1 MQSYTNIR
9 AIHVSN
15 EAGQAGRGA
24 DIARLLPS
32 GQEASATV
40 KRVSQNPAQPAQFTI
55 QLQIGNRT
63 LELTTQR
70 PLPQG
75 SQVILSRDTEGNLQ
89 LRLPVNTGQ
98 PSTAQTAG
106 QPLTTGNIQNAPAQA
121 RAAADAFL
129 LRITA
134 GSVSQTN
141 TLPLN
146 QPVRGVVL
154 SQPAVAAQLAPMP
167 GSTPTVANPGSS
179 ANTPTTSA
187 TPSSAGSPASTS
199 PTMTTP
205 GASGVPAS
213 AASATAAP
221 AISAAANPASTA
233 PTTAAASPGVAG
245 NTAGTPPPGTVTA
258 ATPTPVATAA
268 GSAPASG
275 APASGPQASGTPGA
289 PATAPGALPAAVASV
304 NASVAAATAATAPIT
319 TAPSQPLSTQT
330 TGQQPTQPIAQP
342 APLTTATVTPGQPA
356 AATQA
361 SGTSQPATAP
371 TLATPTPLTNA
382 LSQAE
387 TPPRPQGGYPVR
399 ILAAGQVIDLVS
411 PRPIQAGQQVEVTR
425 NEQGLLRLQI
435 TQPALPLSQQPGVQ
449 AIMQQ
454 TLREVLPIQLPLAD
468 GLNQL
473 MQISNRQGGKQ
484 NNALNQLIQSML
496 GLFGVKPGAADA
508 DKAIARNLQQGGLLS
523 EAGLNRANGE
533 RAPTADLKQQLGQLL
548 KLADQLP
555 AQAREQLT
563 QLINSLL
570 ARSTAQQISSLQRW
584 RDLPDGGQER
594 HFRLDLP
601 IQQDQKFENAELRIT
616 EHRRR
621 DEQGN
626 FVTLWSVRLH
636 FQLEEAGSVDADISL
651 QESFKLSA
659 SFWVE
664 RPETLGRL
672 RERLNNFEVDL
683 KRKGF
688 DVSPL
693 HARLGKMANPE
704 LTPLQKRLV
713 DVHT

>member
-9 AIHVSN
+9 AISVSN
-15 EAGQAGRGA
+15 EAGQTGRGT
-24 DIARLLPS
+24 DIARLLPA
-32 GQEASATV
+32 GQEATATV
-40 KRVSQNPAQPAQFTI
+40 KRVSQNPAQPTQFTI

-89 LRLPVNTGQ
+89 LRLPAN
-98 PSTAQTAG
+98 PG
-106 QPLTTGNIQNAPAQA
+106 QPLTGNVQNAPAQA
-121 RAAADAFL
+121 RATADGFL

-134 GSVSQTN
+134 GSISQTN
-141 TLPLN
+141 NLPLN

-154 SQPAVAAQLAPMP
+154 SQPAVAVQSVPLPS
-167 GSTPTVANPGSS
+167 STPSVANPVPSG
-179 ANTPTTSA
+179 NT
-187 TPSSAGSPASTS
+187 
-199 PTMTTP
+199 
-205 GASGVPAS
+205 
-213 AASATAAP
+213 
-221 AISAAANPASTA
+221 AISAATPSTAGNLANTTPALTAPGNSGGPTSPASASVAATPSAGGNTASTA
-233 PTTAAASPGVAG
+233 PTPTSTAPTPSSTSTSGNPASSTAPTAAVPTPSAGGNPIGTSALATVIPTAGSNPISAAATPVLATSASTSIATGAPTSGTQTAGTQSTPAISPGVL
-245 NTAGTPPPGTVTA
+245 
-258 ATPTPVATAA
+258 PT
-268 GSAPASG
+268 
-275 APASGPQASGTPGA
+275 
-289 PATAPGALPAAVASV
+289 AVASA
-304 NASVAAATAATAPIT
+304 NASIAA
-319 TAPSQPLSTQT
+319 
-330 TGQQPTQPIAQP
+330 
-342 APLTTATVTPGQPA
+342 TTATITPGQPA
-356 AATQA
+356 ATPA
-361 SGTSQPATAP
+361 SGTSQPATTP

-387 TPPRPQGGYPVR
+387 APPRPQGGYPVR

-435 TQPALPLSQQPGVQ
+435 TQPAIPLSQQPGVQ

-454 TLREVLPIQLPLAD
+454 TLREVLPVQLPLAD

-473 MQISNRQGGKQ
+473 MQISARQGANQ
-484 NNALNQLIQSML
+484 NSALNQLIQSML
-496 GLFGVKPGAADA
+496 SLFSVKPGAADA

-523 EAGLNRANGE
+523 EAGLNRTNGE
-533 RAPTADLKQQLGQLL
+533 LAPVLDLKQQLGQLL

-555 AQAREQLT
+555 TQAREQLT

-621 DEQGN
+621 DTQGD

-636 FQLEEAGSVDADISL
+636 FELQDAGSVDADISL
-651 QESFKLSA
+651 QESFQLSA

-664 RPETLGRL
+664 KPETLGRL
-672 RERLNNFEVDL
+672 RERLNDFEVDL

-704 LTPLQKRLV
+704 ITPLHKRLV

>member
-1 MQSYTNIR
+1 MQSYLNVR
-9 AIHVSN
+9 AINVSN
-15 EAGQAGRGA
+15 EAGQAARGT
-24 DIARLLPS
+24 DIARMLPA

-40 KRVSQNPAQPAQFTI
+40 QRVSQSPTQPAQFTI
-55 QLQIGNRT
+55 QLQVGNRT

-75 SQVILSRDTEGNLQ
+75 SQVTLSRDAEGNVQ
-89 LRLPVNTGQ
+89 LRLPINTGQ
-98 PSTAQTAG
+98 PSSAQTAG
-106 QPLTTGNIQNAPAQA
+106 QSGAGNAQNAPAQA
-121 RAAADAFL
+121 RAAAEAFL

-141 TLPLN
+141 NLPLN

-154 SQPAVAAQLAPMP
+154 AQPAVVAQAAAPTP
-167 GSTPTVANPGSS
+167 GSTPSTSTPGSS
-179 ANTPTTSA
+179 GNTPTTPA
-187 TPSSAGSPASTS
+187 TPSSGGNPAS
-199 PTMTTP
+199 
-205 GASGVPAS
+205 S
-213 AASATAAP
+213 APATATP
-221 AISAAANPASTA
+221 TTSGTPASTA
-233 PTTAAASPGVAG
+233 PATTAPTPASAGGNPASAAPATAAPTPSTSG
-245 NTAGTPPPGTVTA
+245 NPASTPPPGTVTSTVGNNP
-258 ATPTPVATAA
+258 ATPATATPA
-268 GSAPASG
+268 TATPASG
-275 APASGPQASGTPGA
+275 APVSGAPVSGTQGLPPTPTG
-289 PATAPGALPAAVASV
+289 GALPSATA
-304 NASVAAATAATAPIT
+304 NASAAAGQPAQSIT
-319 TAPSQPLSTQT
+319 QS
-330 TGQQPTQPIAQP
+330 
-342 APLTTATVTPGQPA
+342 APLTTATQPA
-356 AATQA
+356 TTL
-361 SGTSQPATAP
+361 SPGTSQPATAP
-371 TLATPTPLTNA
+371 PLATPTPLANA

-387 TPPRPQGGYPVR
+387 PPPRPQGGYPVR

-454 TLREVLPIQLPLAD
+454 TLREVLPVQLPLAD

-473 MQISNRQGGKQ
+473 MQISARQGVKQ
-484 NNALNQLIQSML
+484 NGALNQLIQSML
-496 GLFGVKPGAADA
+496 GLFSVKPGSADA

-523 EAGLNRANGE
+523 EAGLNRATGE
-533 RAPTADLKQQLGQLL
+533 RAPAPDLKQQLGQLL

-601 IQQDQKFENAELRIT
+601 IQQEQKFENAELRIT

-636 FQLEEAGSVDADISL
+636 FQLEEAGSIDADISL
-651 QESFKLSA
+651 QDNFQLSA

-664 RPETLGRL
+664 KPETLGRL
-672 RERLNNFEVDL
+672 RERLNDFEGDL

-693 HARLGKMANPE
+693 YARLGKMANPE
-704 LTPLQKRLV
+704 ITPLQKRLV

>member
-9 AIHVSN
+9 AINVSN
-15 EAGQAGRGA
+15 EASQAGRGA
-24 DIARLLPS
+24 DLARILPA

-40 KRVSQNPAQPAQFTI
+40 KRVSQNPAQPTQFTI

-75 SQVILSRDTEGNLQ
+75 SQIILSRDTEGNLQ

-98 PSTAQTAG
+98 PSAAQTSG
-106 QPLTTGNIQNAPAQA
+106 QPLTGNIQNAPAQA
-121 RAAADAFL
+121 RATADAFL

-141 TLPLN
+141 NLPLN

-154 SQPAVAAQLAPMP
+154 SQPAVAAQATPAP
-167 GSTPTVANPGSS
+167 GSTSGTATPGSS
-179 ANTPTTSA
+179 ANPAPAAA
-187 TPSSAGSPASTS
+187 TANTVSSPAST
-199 PTMTTP
+199 
-205 GASGVPAS
+205 APAS
-213 AASATAAP
+213 SSTP
-221 AISAAANPASTA
+221 ANTA
-233 PTTAAASPGVAG
+233 PTTAAPTPAGASSPPVSTAPVTAAPTPASTSG
-245 NTAGTPPPGTVTA
+245 NPAGTSPPGTAASNPAA
-258 ATPTPVATAA
+258 ATATPAAATL
-268 GSAPASG
+268 ASG
-275 APASGPQASGTPGA
+275 AQSS
-289 PATAPGALPAAVASV
+289 PATPPGTLAAAVASA
-304 NASVAAATAATAPIT
+304 NASSGAAPTPTAISQALPLQTTGGQQPAQPIVQSAPLAAAATA
-319 TAPSQPLSTQT
+319 
-330 TGQQPTQPIAQP
+330 
-342 APLTTATVTPGQPA
+342 TPGPA
-356 AATQA
+356 AATA
-361 SGTSQPATAP
+361 PPGIAQPATAP
-371 TLATPTPLTNA
+371 LLATPTPLANA

-387 TPPRPQGGYPVR
+387 PPPRPQGGYPVR

-435 TQPALPLSQQPGVQ
+435 TQPAIPLSQQPGVQ

-454 TLREVLPIQLPLAD
+454 TLREVLPVQLPLAD

-473 MQISNRQGGKQ
+473 MQISARQGSNQ

-496 GLFGVKPGAADA
+496 GLFSVKPGSADA

-523 EAGLNRANGE
+523 EAGLNRATGE
-533 RAPTADLKQQLGQLL
+533 RAPPPDLKQQLGQLL

-601 IQQDQKFENAELRIT
+601 IQQEQKFENAELRIT

-621 DEQGN
+621 DEEGN

-636 FQLEEAGSVDADISL
+636 FELEDAGSVDADISL
-651 QESFKLSA
+651 QESFQLSA

-664 RPETLGRL
+664 KPETLGRL
-672 RERLNNFEVDL
+672 RERLNDFEVDL

-704 LTPLQKRLV
+704 ITPLQKRLV